1 MHVHEAGSEERERE
15 RERESG
21 NGPRGPRTAPEPIR
35 NAQGQ
40 IMSAVEAVE

>member
-1 MHVHEAGSEERERE
+1 MHVHEAGSEERERQ
-15 RERESG
+15 RSPWPPHR
-21 NGPRGPRTAPEPIR
+21 PEPIR

>member
-1 MHVHEAGSEERERE
+1 MHLHEAGSEERE